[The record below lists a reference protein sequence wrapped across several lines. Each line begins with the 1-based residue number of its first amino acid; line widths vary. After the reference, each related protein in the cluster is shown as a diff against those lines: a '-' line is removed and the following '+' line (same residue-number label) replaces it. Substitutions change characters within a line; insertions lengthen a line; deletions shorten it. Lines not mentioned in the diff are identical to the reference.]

1 MNEGPFRRTSL
12 KTFMGKQPMDTRHH
26 RRRVGSI
33 AVTAALIVSLI
44 AALPATLATTDARP
58 AGQRLM
64 LDMTGWE
71 NDTEVVAPAHLP
83 SLAEATKIGP
93 GTHLLIERGSS
104 TFGCTTAFVF
114 KGTRWINGVPDTR
127 YYLGSAGH
135 CFLPTDSVA
144 SHGRGADYNA
154 AKYNRVYACLR
165 DCRFG
170 GQVGFRITGDLVR
183 LSKVSYARQT
193 GRGGDVGNDFGIVR
207 VPKSL
212 YKYLRPT
219 MPVWRGPTR
228 TQNISLG
235 SITCHYG
242 NGFVLGET
250 FVTMARAGTGVFA
263 GRSWWEAAHPIA
275 PGDSGSAMNTCVR
288 DSSGVHGRGAAGVV
302 THGVG
307 VGPHP
312 MAYAFGTTVPRG
324 ILLARQAGIELV
336 IQYGR

>member
-1 MNEGPFRRTSL
+1 
-12 KTFMGKQPMDTRHH
+12 MGKQPMDTRHH

-71 NDTEVVAPAHLP
+71 RDTEVVAPAHLAQP
-83 SLAEATKIGP
+83 RETRWIGP

-104 TFGCTTAFVF
+104 TFGCTAAFVF
-114 KGTRWINGVPDTR
+114 KGTKVINGIPDTR

-135 CFLPTDSVA
+135 CFLPADSVA
-144 SHGRGADYNA
+144 SHGVGADYRA
-154 AKYNRVYACLR
+154 YKYNRVYACIR
-165 DCRFG
+165 ECQSG
-170 GQVGFRITGDLVR
+170 GQVGFRITGELVR
-183 LSKVSYARQT
+183 LGNVSYARQT
-193 GRGGDVGNDFGIVR
+193 GSGGDVGNDFGLVHI
-207 VPKSL
+207 PKAL
-212 YKYLRPT
+212 VKYIRRT
-219 MPVWRGPTR
+219 MPVWGGPKT

-250 FVTMARAGTGVFA
+250 FVTMGRAGTGVFA
-263 GRSWWEAAHPIA
+263 GRSYWEAAHPIA

-288 DSSGVHGRGAAGVV
+288 DSTGVHGRGAAGVV
-302 THGVG
+302 THGIG

-324 ILLARQAGIELV
+324 IQLARQAGIALV